1 MERAWPFENTPEPT
15 RRRRAKHPSDY
26 VRMHGDGTEAVI
38 VRIGL
43 HDAQLVLVAPD
54 GAWERWVLH
63 SVEEAE
69 RAAESLGVPVHT
81 GEYPEELRV
90 RINSHQRSAQEY
102 RDAAYPEQGKVGPVS
117 GYPENRP
124 RDPRPDPQTK
134 AAAETTR
141 EESSP

>member
-1 MERAWPFENTPEPT
+1 MIGEPHVERAWPFENTPEPT
-15 RRRRAKHPSDY
+15 RRPRGIKRPRDY
-26 VRMHGDGTEAVI
+26 VSVHGEGTEAVI

-43 HDAQLVLVAPD
+43 HDAQLVLVAPN
-54 GAWERWVLH
+54 GAWERWVHH

-69 RAAESLGVPVHT
+69 RAAESLGVPVHV

-90 RINSHQRSAQEY
+90 RINSHRRSPEEY

-124 RDPRPDPQTK
+124 RDPGAEAATPQTN
-134 AAAETTR
+134 
-141 EESSP
+141 P